1 MLVEEW
7 MTSEVITITSDSSMM
22 KASRIMKTNKIRR
35 LPVVDANS
43 VLVGILTD
51 HDVKSA
57 QPSKATTLEVHEVY
71 YLLSELKVKD
81 VMTANPMRAKKTD
94 SVEYVAL
101 LMARHA
107 FGGMPVVDEE
117 NKVCG
122 IITESDIFK
131 LLVQITGIMS
141 GGIQLAFELPG
152 SRGQLRPILDEL
164 RACEAQVVSIL
175 TSQESL
181 DADKRRVYV
190 RLRKLDEEREKLVVD
205 TIKAGGYPLL
215 YWEAGIP
222 VE

>member
-7 MTSEVITITSDSSMM
+7 MTSDVISITADSSMM
-22 KASRIMKTNKIRR
+22 KASRLMKTNKIRR
-35 LPVVDANS
+35 LPVVDANN

-81 VMTANPMRAKKTD
+81 VMTANPMRAKRTD
-94 SVEYVAL
+94 SVEWVAL
-101 LMARHA
+101 MMARHT

-117 NKVCG
+117 NKICG

-131 LLVQITGIMS
+131 LLVQITGIRH
-141 GGIQLAFELPG
+141 GGIQLAFELPNK
-152 SRGQLRPILDEL
+152 SGQLRPILDEL
-164 RACEAQVVSIL
+164 RTCEAQVVSIL

-181 DADKRRVYV
+181 DSALRRVYI
-190 RLRKLDEEREKLVVD
+190 RLRKLDEAGEKRVVD
-205 TIKAGGYPLL
+205 AVKAAGFPLL
-215 YWEAGIP
+215 YWEAGL
-222 VE
+222 VAE

>member
-7 MTSEVITITSDSSMM
+7 MTSDVISITADSSMM
-22 KASRIMKTNKIRR
+22 KASRLMKTNKIRR
-35 LPVVDANS
+35 LPVVDVNN

-81 VMTANPMRAKKTD
+81 VMTANPMRAKRTD
-94 SVEYVAL
+94 SVEWVAL
-101 LMARHA
+101 MMARHT

-117 NKVCG
+117 NKICG

-131 LLVQITGIMS
+131 LLVQITGIKH
-141 GGIQLAFELPG
+141 GGIQLAFELPNK
-152 SRGQLRPILDEL
+152 SGQLRPILDEL
-164 RACEAQVVSIL
+164 RTCEAQVVSIL

-181 DADKRRVYV
+181 DSALRRVYI
-190 RLRKLDEEREKLVVD
+190 RLRKLDEAGEKRVVD
-205 TIKAGGYPLL
+205 AVKAAGFPLL
-215 YWEAGIP
+215 YWEAG
-222 VE
+222 VVAE